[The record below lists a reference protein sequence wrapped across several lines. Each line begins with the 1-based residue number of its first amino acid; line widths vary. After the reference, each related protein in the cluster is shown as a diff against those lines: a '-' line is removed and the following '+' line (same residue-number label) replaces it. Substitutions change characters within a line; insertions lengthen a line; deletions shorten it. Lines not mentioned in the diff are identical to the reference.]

1 MSESIKDQIYRDE
14 KRALLKKLNFIQ
26 LIIYKYSKKMQKKIE
41 DQANENTQTKINNMI
56 QQKMRHEQY
65 KKSQIDKATRQVM
78 FENVIDRAIRNTK

>member
-1 MSESIKDQIYRDE
+1 MSESIKDQIHRDE

-65 KKSQIDKATRQVM
+65 KKKSNRQSDTSS
-78 FENVIDRAIRNTK
+78 NV